1 MEVSEAL
8 PCRKI
13 RELFAGS
20 AAASY
25 ATLDLKPQL
34 KELGMLEKKCL
45 GTISE
50 ENLFDNTIA
59 AYLLNPIKNEY
70 PYEDIAKDYAGL
82 MIPSRK
88 DLIEKLTYEKAA
100 EKKPEEF
107 LKCICYMAYVA
118 YKTREPLEKEL
129 ADTGMD
135 ALFREIEMPLVF
147 TLADMEKEGI
157 IASGE
162 ALKEYGDRLAVRI
175 DELERKIYE
184 EAGEEFNINSP
195 KQLGVILFEKLS
207 LPNGKKTKT
216 GYSTAADV
224 LDRLA
229 PDYPIVADILEYR
242 QLTKLKSTYA
252 DGLVNYIAEDGR
264 IHTSFNQTI
273 TANGTP

>member
-1 MEVSEAL
+1 
-8 PCRKI
+8 
-13 RELFAGS
+13 
-20 AAASY
+20 
-25 ATLDLKPQL
+25 
-34 KELGMLEKKCL
+34 
-45 GTISE
+45 
-50 ENLFDNTIA
+50 
-59 AYLLNPIKNEY
+59 
-70 PYEDIAKDYAGL
+70 
-82 MIPSRK
+82 
-88 DLIEKLTYEKAA
+88 
-100 EKKPEEF
+100 
-107 LKCICYMAYVA
+107 MAYVA

-195 KQLGVILFEKLS
+195 KQLGVVLFEKLS

-224 LDRLA
+224 LRSSGAGLSDCSGYSGVQA
-229 PDYPIVADILEYR
+229 ADQAKVHLCGRTGELYR
-242 QLTKLKSTYA
+242 R
-252 DGLVNYIAEDGR
+252 GR
-264 IHTSFNQTI
+264 KNPHVIQSDHHGD
-273 TANGTP
+273 GTP